1 VFLFHSLHLNSHV
14 TNTNV
19 PRRKKKI
26 EDVRRREN
34 IKSERRRSLLLRQQ
48 TDLFSKQHPF
58 TPTFF
63 SSARQGRSKS
73 RGGVGGGGTRNA
85 PRYPNEIAAD
95 RAAAAAAAVGAA
107 EVSEDREEGMLGAGA
122 SPGGVES

>member
-1 VFLFHSLHLNSHV
+1 M
-14 TNTNV
+14 
-19 PRRKKKI
+19 
-26 EDVRRREN
+26 EDLRRREN

-48 TDLFSKQHPF
+48 TDLFSEQHPF

-73 RGGVGGGGTRNA
+73 RGGGGGGGGTRKA

-95 RAAAAAAAVGAA
+95 RAAAEAAAAAAAAAVGAA
-107 EVSEDREEGMLGAGA
+107 EVSEDREGGIPGAGA
-122 SPGGVES
+122 LPEGVES